1 MASNLNVVATLE
13 TSPEWP
19 SSVAMHC
26 PLATS
31 HSRAVLSSEPVAT
44 LRSSALITTLKTQP
58 E

>member
-1 MASNLNVVATLE
+1 
-13 TSPEWP
+13 
-19 SSVAMHC
+19 MHC

-44 LRSSALITTLKTQP
+44 VRSSALITTLKTQP